1 MRFWG
6 ENRDFTTLTLIP
18 VRTSGLGYPAA
29 VYESQMGGTTQSST
43 TPEGN
48 PLEIPIQKRL
58 NGLESGAYRQN
69 TESVLQEFGQW
80 LVTERDSRSIATV
93 DEQDCCAYAQYLRDE
108 RDLSGQSVNTYFSY
122 VRAFLGW
129 AVRDGWIDRNPA
141 ETETAT
147 EPLPS
152 DVEKPDRQFWSS
164 RDRAA
169 ICAFVDRRVDATLDG
184 ETGLSRNRAF
194 RDRAIVKLLAL
205 SGVRGAEVFRD
216 PRDERRSGITWSDVD
231 FEASSIEVLG
241 KSREYERAQLPTE
254 ARVTLER
261 YQRVGEPPTE
271 DSPVFPTDHAPSNYR
286 AVRDQLADRG
296 HTNNEIEALLEENPI
311 DELLHEYEIILP
323 AISTAGARNLM
334 QRLCEEAELDIDGEY
349 LKPHGGR
356 RGLGH
361 ELYSKGHSEV
371 AQSALR
377 HRSIETT
384 HAAYSDIKASE
395 TAERVDE
402 ALNE

>member
-1 MRFWG
+1 MDRG
-6 ENRDFTTLTLIP
+6 
-18 VRTSGLGYPAA
+18 SGSEGPFA
-29 VYESQMGGTTQSST
+29 V
-43 TPEGN
+43 
-48 PLEIPIQKRL
+48 PIRRRL

-69 TESVLQEFGQW
+69 TEAVLREFESW
-80 LVTERDSRSIATV
+80 AVTERGLRSIAAV
-93 DEQDCCAYAQYLRDE
+93 DERDCRAFAQYLRDD
-108 RDLSGQSVNTYFSY
+108 RDLSGQSANTYFSY

-129 AVRDGWIDRNPA
+129 AVRDGWLDRNPA

-152 DVEKPDRQFWSS
+152 DTERPNRQFWSR

-169 ICAFVDRRVDATLDG
+169 ICAFVDRRVDRTLDG
-184 ETGLSRNRAF
+184 EVDLPRERAF

-216 PRDERRSGITWSDVD
+216 PRDERRTGITWRDVD
-231 FEASSIEVLG
+231 LDASSIEVLG
-241 KSREYERAQLPTE
+241 KSREFERAQLPTE
-254 ARVTLER
+254 ARVALER
-261 YQRVGEPPTE
+261 YRRVAEPASE
-271 DSPVFPTDHAPSNYR
+271 AAPVFPTDHAPSKYR
-286 AVRDQLADRG
+286 ALREHLADRG
-296 HTNNEIEALLEENPI
+296 LPERERERIVASGEIDDLIRERGVV
-311 DELLHEYEIILP
+311 LP

-334 QRLCEEAELDIDGEY
+334 GRLCEEADLDIDGEY

-384 HAAYSDIKASE
+384 HAAYSDIRASE
-395 TAERVDE
+395 TAARVDDVLGE
-402 ALNE
+402 